1 MMNTQYTPASPA
13 RSSARSFLCLALV
26 AVFALFS
33 AQTSSAQTPS
43 GGGREAQQQQTTARR
58 NEKRRKGTAEYGRIE
73 LSTNPAGYP
82 VLIDGKPSGETTA
95 TVRYIDLAPGTH
107 NVEIQFPNGV
117 RWVRDFNIVAGK
129 KNCIALNFKPRTI
142 TIERSPCP
150 YTVQVSAPASVN
162 DGDVVTF
169 SSNASYNGTAGLNY
183 TWTVSPDSA
192 RIMSGQGTPT
202 ITVDSTG
209 LGRQQRVTA
218 VLTVDDGSGDRN
230 CRQSAQAS
238 TAVIP
243 PPPAVVP
250 PRKFDEFPS
259 ISFDDDKARLDNL
272 AIELQNNPGARG
284 YILVYG
290 GRTSRAGSA
299 EFLGNRARNYLAS
312 VRGVDAS
319 RLVVVNGGYRE
330 RNTYELWLVPQGA
343 QAPQPTPTVAPSD
356 VRPGRDG
363 ARPRSRRR

>member
-1 MMNTQYTPASPA
+1 MMSRQYAPASPA
-13 RSSARSFLCLALV
+13 RPFAHDFLCLALV
-26 AVFALFS
+26 AAFSLFFAH
-33 AQTSSAQTPS
+33 TSSAQTQE
-43 GGGREAQQQQTTARR
+43 GGQEARQQQTTARR
-58 NEKRRKGTAEYGRIE
+58 SEKRRKGAAELGRIE

-82 VLIDGKPSGETTA
+82 ILIDGKPSGETTA

-162 DGDVVTF
+162 DGDVITF
-169 SSNASYNGTAGLNY
+169 SSDESYNGTTGLNY

-192 RIMSGQGTPT
+192 RIMSGAGTPT

-209 LGRQQRVTA
+209 LGRQRVTA
-218 VLTVDDGSGDRN
+218 ILTVDDGSGDRN

-238 TAVIP
+238 TAVVP

-272 AIELQNNPGARG
+272 AIELQNTPGARG

-290 GRTSRAGSA
+290 GRTSRQGSA
-299 EFLGNRARNYLAS
+299 EFLGNRARNYLVS

-330 RNTYELWLVPQGA
+330 RSTFELWLVPQGA
-343 QAPQPTPTVAPSD
+343 QAPTPTPTVASGD
-356 VRPGRDG
+356 VRPIRDG
-363 ARPRSRRR
+363 AQPRSRRR